1 MKKAIF
7 LLAALATTLLG
18 NAQQDNKDNSMLWK
32 IEGNGIEKPSYL
44 FGTIHML
51 CASDFEIRE
60 KVSKAFSSTSS
71 LVLEVNTTDPKEL
84 EAGQK
89 MMQSETTL
97 SSRLD
102 DAGRKEAND
111 ILTSQIGI
119 TLAQAEHI
127 SPSGLLSIAIVGAM
141 KCPPTEMKFYEGEFT
156 AMAKEQ
162 NKTVSG
168 LETIDSQANVI
179 EKAYSL
185 AEILKQIKMKPEYG
199 QVLAD
204 MARFHKEENLP
215 KLYNTIKDK
224 RFMDANAENLMLTE
238 RNKAWVKKI
247 PAIVKKESTFFAVG
261 AGHLYG
267 KTGVIELLRQQGY
280 KVTPVK

>member
-204 MARFHKEENLP
+204 MAHFHKEENLP
-215 KLYNTIKDK
+215 ELYNTIKDK